1 MERNS
6 KVHSFSMNETVITY
20 DHIKEVCDKLKD
32 HELVPINNAVVTNS
46 NIENFIGY
54 QKVRHLFNKDG
65 LVEGRTRRAFA
76 TYLSERFWS

>member
-6 KVHSFSMNETVITY
+6 KMRLFFMNDSIITY
-20 DHIKEVCDKLKD
+20 NDIQETCDKLKD

-46 NIENFIGY
+46 NIELFDGY

-65 LVEGRTRRAFA
+65 LVEGYTRRAFA

>member
-6 KVHSFSMNETVITY
+6 KMYSIPMNQTAITY
-20 DHIKEVCDKLKD
+20 DLIKEVCDKLKD

-46 NIENFIGY
+46 NIESFAGY

-65 LVEGRTRRAFA
+65 LVEGHTRRAFE